1 MLIKDVDY
9 AFISC
14 FFKDWV
20 DFIFQQGEVQ
30 LWKEMGKMER
40 QGHKSVLLACIR
52 FIILENQGMTFHYI
66 YLQMI
71 TMLISSQ

>member
-20 DFIFQQGEVQ
+20 DFILAF
-30 LWKEMGKMER
+30 
-40 QGHKSVLLACIR
+40 VL
-52 FIILENQGMTFHYI
+52 EI
-66 YLQMI
+66 YDL
-71 TMLISSQ
+71 